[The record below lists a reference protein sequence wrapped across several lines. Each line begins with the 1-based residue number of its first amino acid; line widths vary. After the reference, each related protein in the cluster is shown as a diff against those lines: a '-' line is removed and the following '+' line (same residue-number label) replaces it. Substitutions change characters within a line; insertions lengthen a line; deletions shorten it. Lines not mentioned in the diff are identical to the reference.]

1 MRNIELFL
9 LFFTINEIL
18 CSFEESNFI
27 SKDSNGNEIAFGKNV
42 KGHDNV
48 KTDYNGPFMSY
59 AEKEKKTST
68 RGNGGYFWLFLI
80 MFLSAVITA
89 ILFICLNK
97 RCLKKQKIKE
107 KKKQGYKNV

>member
-48 KTDYNGPFMSY
+48 KTDYNGQFMSF
-59 AEKEKKTST
+59 AEKEKKLLQEEM
-68 RGNGGYFWLFLI
+68 GVIFGYF
-80 MFLSAVITA
+80 
-89 ILFICLNK
+89 
-97 RCLKKQKIKE
+97 
-107 KKKQGYKNV
+107 